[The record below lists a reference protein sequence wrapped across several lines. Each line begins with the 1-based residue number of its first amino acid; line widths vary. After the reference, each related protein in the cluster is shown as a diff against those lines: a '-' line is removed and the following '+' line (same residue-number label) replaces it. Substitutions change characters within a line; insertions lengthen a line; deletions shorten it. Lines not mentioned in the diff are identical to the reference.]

1 MDDLTLFEGTD
12 SVSETDRQM
21 YQNLI
26 AALKELD
33 SEPLRER
40 TGRAENKLV
49 ETLGSMSVQ
58 SETEATQARM
68 KAVEDTAQAESG
80 SGSLKRGPEGSNTAL
95 ANKRKKRRHNE

>member
-12 SVSETDRQM
+12 LVSEIDRQM

-40 TGRAENKLV
+40 TGRAENKLA
-49 ETLGSMSVQ
+49 ETLGSMSVR

-68 KAVEDTAQAESG
+68 KAVEDTAQAG